1 MARILVLAMAGAFA
15 LILGAAPASAQKAY
29 ITNLGSGTVSVISA
43 ATNQVVDTITVGVGA
58 DPYGL
63 AVTPNGGFVYV
74 ANYNA
79 GTVSVISTAIQT
91 GAPA

>member
-1 MARILVLAMAGAFA
+1 
-15 LILGAAPASAQKAY
+15 
-29 ITNLGSGTVSVISA
+29 
-43 ATNQVVDTITVGVGA
+43 
-58 DPYGL
+58 
-63 AVTPNGGFVYV
+63 VTPNGGFVYV

>member
-1 MARILVLAMAGAFA
+1 MARILVLAMAAAFA
-15 LILGAAPASAQKAY
+15 MALGAPPARAQNAY
-29 ITNLGSGTVSVISA
+29 IAHLGSGTVSMISA
-43 ATNQVVDTITVGVGA
+43 ATNQVVDTITVGVGT

-74 ANYNA
+74 ANYDA